1 MRVRVIA
8 LGQAA
13 AGDDGVGPAV
23 LACLRAGGVPADVEL
38 RTLDDPSVLVDV
50 LQTPVPVVLVDAVL
64 GEPAGRVVD
73 VEPAALG
80 ARSASCVS
88 THGIDAGRAI
98 ALASAVA
105 PEAVTPSLRIVG
117 VTIAR
122 PAMGRTGMSPAVA
135 AAVPEAAARV
145 RALVGG

>member
-23 LACLRAGGVPADVEL
+23 LARLRADGVPADVEL
-38 RTLDDPSVLVDV
+38 RDVGDPSALVDL
-50 LQTPVPVVLVDAVL
+50 LQTPAPVVLVDAVL
-64 GEPAGRVVD
+64 GERAGGIVD
-73 VEPAALG
+73 VDPAALG

-98 ALASAVA
+98 ALASAIA
-105 PEAVTPSLRIVG
+105 PEAMTPCLRIVG
-117 VTIAR
+117 IIIDR
-122 PAMGRTGMSPAVA
+122 PAVGRTGLSPAIA
-135 AAVPEAAARV
+135 AAVPHAAARV